1 MKYKKPVPYMI
12 LYDDDLRN
20 VDFDVDNMTE
30 EDIDEIN
37 RKLGEN
43 LSSEFENILTAL
55 KDEYERSK
63 RPK

>member
-1 MKYKKPVPYMI
+1 MI